1 MSTVMQKIKDI
12 EDEMA
17 RTQKN
22 KATAHHLGLL
32 KAKLAK
38 LRREL
43 LEPSAKGGGGAG
55 QGFDVTKSG
64 DARVGLVGF
73 PSVGKSTL
81 LNKLTGTFSEV
92 ASYEFTTLTCIPGVI
107 VYRGAKIQ
115 LLDLPGIIE
124 GAKDGKGRGRQ
135 LCLLG
140 ASIFYK
146 LNASFSAAIPNCDG
160 VSAFMVDDQIDS
172 VDLVASKCLNVR
184 VISTARTCNCILIVL
199 DAIKPITH
207 KRLIEKELEGFGIR
221 LNKEPPN
228 LTFRKKDKGGINFT
242 STVTNT
248 HLDLDTVKA
257 ICSEYRMHN
266 ADITLRYDATADDLI
281 DVIEGS
287 RIYMPCIYAVNKI
300 DQITLEELEILDKLP
315 HYCPVSAHLEW
326 NLDGLLDK
334 VWEYLN
340 LTRIY
345 TKPKGMNP
353 DYEDPV
359 ILSSKKRTVED
370 FCERIHKDMLKQ
382 FK

>member
-1 MSTVMQKIKDI
+1 MATVMQKIKDI
-12 EDEMA
+12 EDEMS

-38 LRREL
+38 LRREIL
-43 LEPSAKGGGGAG
+43 TPASKGGGGAG
-55 QGFDVTKSG
+55 EGFDVTKSG
-64 DARVGLVGF
+64 DSRVGLVGF

-107 VYRGAKIQ
+107 TYRGAKIQ
-115 LLDLPGIIE
+115 AIVSTLKPPVRTQRLLDLPGIIE

-135 LCLLG
+135 
-140 ASIFYK
+140 
-146 LNASFSAAIPNCDG
+146 
-160 VSAFMVDDQIDS
+160 
-172 VDLVASKCLNVR
+172 

-228 LTFRKKDKGGINFT
+228 LTFRRKDKGGLNLT
-242 STVTNT
+242 STVANT
-248 HLDLDTVKA
+248 HLDLETVKA
-257 ICSEYRMHN
+257 ICGEYRIHN
-266 ADITLRYDATADDLI
+266 ADISLRYDATADDLI

-287 RIYMPCIYAVNKI
+287 RVYIPCIYVVNKI

-315 HYCPVSAHLEW
+315 HYCPISAHLEW
-326 NLDGLLDK
+326 NLDGLLEK

-353 DYEDPV
+353 DYDDPV

-370 FCERIHKDMLKQ
+370 FCTRIHKDMLKQ

>member
-1 MSTVMQKIKDI
+1 MATIMQKIKDI

-17 RTQKN
+17 KTQKN
-22 KATAHHLGLL
+22 KATSHHLGTL

-38 LRREL
+38 LRRDIL
-43 LEPSAKGGGGAG
+43 APPSSSKGGAG
-55 QGFDVTKSG
+55 EGFDVTKSG
-64 DARVGLVGF
+64 DSRVGLVGF

-107 VYRGAKIQ
+107 NYRGAKIQ

-135 LCLLG
+135 
-140 ASIFYK
+140 
-146 LNASFSAAIPNCDG
+146 
-160 VSAFMVDDQIDS
+160 
-172 VDLVASKCLNVR
+172 
-184 VISTARTCNCILIVL
+184 VISTARTCNCIIIVL
-199 DAIKPITH
+199 DGIKPLTH

-221 LNKEPPN
+221 LNQEPPN
-228 LTFRKKDKGGINFT
+228 MTFRRKEKGGISLM
-242 STVTNT
+242 STCPVT

-257 ICSEYRMHN
+257 ILGEYRIHN
-266 ADITLRYDATADDLI
+266 ADINLRYDATEDDLI
-281 DVIEGS
+281 DVIEGN
-287 RIYMPCIYAVNKI
+287 RMYIPCIYAINKV
-300 DQITLEELEILDKLP
+300 DQITLEELELLERMP

-326 NLDGLLDK
+326 NLDGLLDM

-345 TKPKGMNP
+345 TKPRGLNP

-359 ILSSKKRTVED
+359 ILSSNKRTVED
-370 FCERIHKDMLKQ
+370 FCIRIHKDMLRQ
-382 FK
+382 FKYALVWGASVKHKPQRVGKEHTLEDEDVVQIVKKI